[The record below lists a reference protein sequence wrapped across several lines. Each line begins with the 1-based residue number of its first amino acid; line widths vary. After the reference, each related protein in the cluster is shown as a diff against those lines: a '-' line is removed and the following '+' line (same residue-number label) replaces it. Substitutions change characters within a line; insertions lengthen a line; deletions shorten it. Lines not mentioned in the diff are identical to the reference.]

1 MDNNQQN
8 SNTQITTPTPLGTS
22 DKNENI
28 FLGLV
33 GAILGSSAGAIVI
46 VLLDRIGFVA
56 AISGIVMAI
65 CTISLYRKFAKGF
78 SVKGLIICVIVMI
91 IMTLIAENIAIS
103 LAVLDAFKK
112 IGIKSDFWT
121 VFSNLYKLI
130 GEYDLFGTY
139 IGSLVLAYV
148 FTVLGAFGTVKSSL
162 NDGKKPAAKTQK

>member
-1 MDNNQQN
+1 
-8 SNTQITTPTPLGTS
+8 
-22 DKNENI
+22 
-28 FLGLV
+28 
-33 GAILGSSAGAIVI
+33 
-46 VLLDRIGFVA
+46 
-56 AISGIVMAI
+56 
-65 CTISLYRKFAKGF
+65 
-78 SVKGLIICVIVMI
+78 
-91 IMTLIAENIAIS
+91 MTLIAENIAIS